1 MDQSDPIK
9 PPSGPGAIKRKSIA
23 LSQEQLVKESF
34 LLTDGTLPL
43 VMEPAVDGLS
53 LLDWT
58 TSNRQQIE
66 EKLSRHGAILFRG
79 FKVNSVD
86 AFEQFMKSLAGEL
99 LDYSYRSTPR
109 TQVSGKIYTSTE
121 YPAHQT
127 IPQHNEMSYTRQW
140 PMVLGFFCRE
150 AAEAG
155 GETPIA
161 DSRRVFNRIDPVIRD
176 RFRGRHVSY
185 VRNYGD
191 GLDLPWQN
199 VFQTEDRAEAEA
211 FCRATGIEFEWKGED
226 RLRTSQVCQAVARHP
241 KTGEMV
247 WFNQAHLF
255 HVSSLESEIRDSLL
269 NAAGDEP
276 PRNAYYGDGSSI
288 DDRDLENIRA
298 AYDAETVAFRWQK
311 GDVLVVDN
319 MLVAH
324 GRRPYRGA
332 RKIVVGMGQLYSES

>member
-1 MDQSDPIK
+1 LDQSDPIK